1 MKDFTS
7 TSRLLQLFA
16 FSRLLLFLVVANA
29 LKSKGKGLSAFK
41 KKRTELFISFLA
53 SLVLFFDGSPSRFP
67 DSAPKLTKTT
77 KIEKRE
83 RQRRHLTLGG

>member
-67 DSAPKLTKTT
+67 DSAPKLTKT

>member
-1 MKDFTS
+1 MKDYTS

-16 FSRLLLFLVVANA
+16 FSRLLLFLVIANA

-41 KKRTELFISFLA
+41 KKRTEFFISFLA

-67 DSAPKLTKTT
+67 DSAPKLTKT

>member
-1 MKDFTS
+1 MKDYTS

-67 DSAPKLTKTT
+67 DSAPKLTKT